1 MRILFYNWIQF
12 DKKNNSG
19 GGVNVYQKNTID
31 YLTTRY
37 SFSVPEYTMM

>member
-31 YLTTRY
+31 YLIKNTQFRNIL
-37 SFSVPEYTMM
+37 